1 MQKALSLF
9 EKGPLALVAGEGF
22 EPSTSGLWTIR
33 RTSRASHMVSIR
45 RADLGLQRICAEPW
59 RLACRAPSRS
69 VSCTNP
75 CTNLVAA
82 RGHHRSGDRFRV
94 RDYRLGP
101 LSARSQVRPRSMY
114 PSLVMRLR
122 EGLLH
127 RAGGGHDHLTSTTL
141 PAGCTIKPPDAG
153 SRQCLWVTALLRE
166 QLASS
171 TPSGSWPKLTPPGQH
186 AWRDTNRSSGACSNA
201 CGRTGSNRSATR
213 SPSLLIRR
221 SMESVRSVLRNPESQ
236 VSVLLGVQ
244 NGRHS
249 PVPSGQFVRK
259 LCEIP
264 TPGLICPEL
273 SGQRICG

>member
-1 MQKALSLF
+1 MSHTTYVSGVSPRSLF
-9 EKGPLALVAGEGF
+9 AALISVNGQ
-22 EPSTSGLWTIR
+22 
-33 RTSRASHMVSIR
+33 
-45 RADLGLQRICAEPW
+45 QRICAEPW

-171 TPSGSWPKLTPPGQH
+171 IPSGSWPKLTPTGQH

-213 SPSLLIRR
+213 SPSLLTLLCLSRAHRR
-221 SMESVRSVLRNPESQ
+221 IHRPGEVPVELAGDVALEAAADLPWWSFPRRCA
-236 VSVLLGVQ
+236 
-244 NGRHS
+244 GRRRRG
-249 PVPSGQFVRK
+249 SGGSCASGPARWHGSHGSA
-259 LCEIP
+259 
-264 TPGLICPEL
+264 PGRRR
-273 SGQRICG
+273 G